1 MSLGYA
7 IHDLSFYFV
16 TSREDAGSA
25 AQTAISAFLLS
36 SVIWQRCVSCHYLSC
51 VYCVDWEI
59 EICHTPAI
67 DSKRAFAF
75 SSCFSIC
82 SSSGSW
88 LFLLWMAN
96 ESRADRRPVD
106 WARFGLSSE
115 QNSASSEVHFAN
127 KPSVLDETSY
137 GGQEVRDNELYTEEQ
152 VCFHIGFVYFGC
164 CGIIA

>member
-1 MSLGYA
+1 MLAQPRRLDCYISFFVIVRYLAAVRKLSLSQ
-7 IHDLSFYFV
+7 L
-16 TSREDAGSA
+16 
-25 AQTAISAFLLS
+25 
-36 SVIWQRCVSCHYLSC
+36 C

-67 DSKRAFAF
+67 DSKRVFAF
-75 SSCFSIC
+75 SSCFSIY
-82 SSSGSW
+82 SPSGSW

-164 CGIIA
+164 CVIIA